1 MFSSRRVACT
11 RHADTRETDQVKQ
24 PAVFRLL
31 DGGERERERRN
42 WCALRGRRP
51 HDKCI
56 RAGRHAANEGRL
68 RSFLPSFVSKV
79 EACTRVKGSADGH
92 GITAL
97 PASKSI
103 FLLFLSLPFDRSN
116 RSNVLFP
123 RTTLILVA
131 QPSIETV
138 ARSAKRSRE
147 ETIRSDKSLTVA
159 RRVVSLA
166 RGSNFARRVELV
178 VSFFSFFRFFKDK

>member
-103 FLLFLSLPFDRSN
+103 FLLFLSLPFLLSIDR
-116 RSNVLFP
+116 
-123 RTTLILVA
+123 IGA
-131 QPSIETV
+131 M
-138 ARSAKRSRE
+138 
-147 ETIRSDKSLTVA
+147 
-159 RRVVSLA
+159 
-166 RGSNFARRVELV
+166 
-178 VSFFSFFRFFKDK
+178 SFFGGQLSSSLLDRDGRSFDKEIERGDDKIG